1 MEQIIKTGQLFVGSK
16 FAGVAITATAPGGTG
31 FPPCLAYDFSCALRG
46 TFARTVEPGE
56 KGTPANLKEASAACA
71 VNVETTFS
79 VKTNRPTKSN
89 LFKGSCAISSG
100 NQQEAGQWV
109 KRDFIAG
116 SLR

>member
-1 MEQIIKTGQLFVGSK
+1 V
-16 FAGVAITATAPGGTG
+16 
-31 FPPCLAYDFSCALRG
+31 YDFSCALRG

-89 LFKGSCAISSG
+89 LFKKLRMSSG
-100 NQQEAGQWV
+100 NHQEAGLWV